1 MFFEIIKT
9 RTVTKYKMTNVF
21 FKIIVAAA
29 ILLGVL
35 FLLKYFLD
43 IDGLEGHGEIQ
54 EKEFERII
62 HLVDSIESVK
72 EYKIFRPKLSDGR
85 TPSSN
90 IQGYFSTD
98 NGNFLHTHLTTY
110 IENKKSKSLCLDWT
124 INGMGIECEKNK
136 KQIHPCNAGSDVL
149 QEFSFYTLD
158 IEAMIGNE
166 ISVLQKLESTKN
178 SAPSKFGDTICRSA
192 VKFSSDDLA
201 TAMIC
206 FESDAYCRRSQKK

>member
-98 NGNFLHTHLTTY
+98 NGNFLHTHLTL
-110 IENKKSKSLCLDWT
+110 SL
-124 INGMGIECEKNK
+124 
-136 KQIHPCNAGSDVL
+136 IH
-149 QEFSFYTLD
+149 
-158 IEAMIGNE
+158 I
-166 ISVLQKLESTKN
+166 
-178 SAPSKFGDTICRSA
+178 
-192 VKFSSDDLA
+192 
-201 TAMIC
+201 
-206 FESDAYCRRSQKK
+206 